1 MEPTKDEII
10 RKLRAYQPYMSSNYG
25 LTRRLEINAIKLA
38 VGHLPMRKKKLRITR
53 ISANRFARIR
63 VIRSF
68 FSYFADR

>member
-1 MEPTKDEII
+1 MS
-10 RKLRAYQPYMSSNYG
+10 LQP
-25 LTRRLEINAIKLA
+25 NAIKLA
-38 VGHLPMRKKKLRITR
+38 VGHLPMRKRKLRITR